1 MLKLQTAFLLL
12 YSVSAGIRQ
21 ISDKYL
27 VQQPGRTP
35 LIIEKV
41 GDGLRLWVYIKDSG
55 LSLRMLMTKHF

>member
-35 LIIEKV
+35 LIIEKSLM
-41 GDGLRLWVYIKDSG
+41 GIYQGFWS
-55 LSLRMLMTKHF
+55 LS